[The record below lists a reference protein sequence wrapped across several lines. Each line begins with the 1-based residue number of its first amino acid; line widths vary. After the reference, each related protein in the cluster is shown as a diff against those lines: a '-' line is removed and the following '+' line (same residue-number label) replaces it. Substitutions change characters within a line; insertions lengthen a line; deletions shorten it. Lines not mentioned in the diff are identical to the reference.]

1 MTKLFRG
8 TVESEDWN
16 FGKGLSDYLADDL
29 AIAKDIATKVR
40 TFRGECF
47 FDGAIGVRWFSILGE
62 KNSAAVLFELQ
73 EVIYNVDGVTSITDI
88 VIEPL
93 NADREL
99 VLRYW
104 VNTVNSTG
112 VAGSVEL

>member
-1 MTKLFRG
+1 MTKRFRG
-8 TVESEDWN
+8 TVQSEDWN

-29 AIAKDIATKVR
+29 AISKDIATKVR

-62 KNSAAVLFELQ
+62 KNVTAVLFELQ
-73 EVIYNVDGVTSITDI
+73 EVIYSVDGVTAVTDI
-88 VIEPL
+88 RIEPL
-93 NADREL
+93 NDERTL